1 MLPIFKS
8 ESQEFSMMQTSWAQA
23 LNKVIDA
30 PMNKGILLKSVALA
44 SGATTVNHLL
54 GRMLQGWQITD
65 INGAATIYRSQ
76 PKSDLTLT
84 LTSSAAVT
92 VDIFVF

>member
-8 ESQEFSMMQTSWAQA
+8 ESQEFSMMQTAWAQQ
-23 LNKVIDA
+23 LNKLIND
-30 PMNKGILLKSVALA
+30 PMSKGILLKSVALA
-44 SGATTVNHLL
+44 AGATTINHLL

-65 INGAATIYRSQ
+65 INGAATVYRSQ
-76 PKSDLTLT
+76 PKNDLTLT